1 MNRLSRAIC
10 AAGLVLGVALAGA
23 AYAQQPKPPS
33 TAAIATAKEILAIK
47 KAQSMYENAVPGL
60 VQQSK
65 NALMQS
71 NLNYQKDL
79 NEVATKIAKDLA
91 GREKEIGE
99 QMAKQYATDFTE
111 QELKDL
117 LAFLKSPIGKK
128 MLEQEPRTIDA
139 AISFMN
145 RWAQTFAEEINGKFR
160 AEMKARG
167 KEI

>member
-1 MNRLSRAIC
+1 MNGLSRALC

-23 AYAQQPKPPS
+23 AYAQAPKPPS
-33 TAAIATAKEILAIK
+33 AAAIATAKEILVIK
-47 KAQSMYENAVPGL
+47 RAVSMYENAVPGL
-60 VQQSK
+60 VQQAK
-65 NALMQS
+65 NVLMQS

-99 QMAKQYATDFTE
+99 EMAKQYATDFTE

-117 LAFLKSPIGKK
+117 LVFLKSPIGKK
-128 MLEQEPRTIDA
+128 MLEQEPKTIDTSIA
-139 AISFMN
+139 FMN

-167 KEI
+167 KDI

>member
-1 MNRLSRAIC
+1 MNGLSRALC
-10 AAGLVLGVALAGA
+10 AAGLVVGVALAGA

-33 TAAIATAKEILAIK
+33 AAAIATAKEILVIK
-47 KAQSMYENAVPGL
+47 KASGMYETAVPGL
-60 VQQSK
+60 VQQAK
-65 NALMQS
+65 NVLMQS

-79 NEVATKIAKDLA
+79 NEVATKITKDLA

-99 QMAKQYATDFTE
+99 EMAKQYAVDFTE

-128 MLEQEPRTIDA
+128 MIEQEPKTIDTSIA
-139 AISFMN
+139 FMN

-167 KEI
+167 KDI

>member
-1 MNRLSRAIC
+1 MNGLSRALC
-10 AAGLVLGVALAGA
+10 AAGLVMSVALAGV

-33 TAAIATAKEILAIK
+33 AAAIATAKEILAIK
-47 KAQSMYENAVPGL
+47 RAQAMYENAVPGL

-65 NALMQS
+65 NALLQS

-139 AISFMN
+139 SISFMN

-167 KEI
+167 KDI

>member
-1 MNRLSRAIC
+1 MNGLSRALC
-10 AAGLVLGVALAGA
+10 AAGLALSFALAGV

-33 TAAIATAKEILAIK
+33 AAAIATAKEILAIK
-47 KAQSMYENAVPGL
+47 KAQAMYENAVPGL

-65 NALMQS
+65 NALLQS

-167 KEI
+167 KDI

>member
-1 MNRLSRAIC
+1 MKKLTRAAT
-10 AAGLVLGVALAGA
+10 AAIVMAALTVVGA
-23 AYAQQPKPPS
+23 AHAQQKPTP
-33 TAAIATAKEILAIK
+33 AAIATAKEILVIK
-47 KAQSMYENAVPGL
+47 KASSMYENAVPGL
-60 VQQSK
+60 VTQSK
-65 NALMQS
+65 NVLLQS

-79 NEVATKIAKDLA
+79 NEVATKIAKDLT

-99 QMAKQYATDFTE
+99 EMARQYATDFTE

-128 MLEQEPRTIDA
+128 MIEQEPKTIDTSIA
-139 AISFMN
+139 YMN
-145 RWAQTFAEEINGKFR
+145 RWAQTFGEEINGKFR